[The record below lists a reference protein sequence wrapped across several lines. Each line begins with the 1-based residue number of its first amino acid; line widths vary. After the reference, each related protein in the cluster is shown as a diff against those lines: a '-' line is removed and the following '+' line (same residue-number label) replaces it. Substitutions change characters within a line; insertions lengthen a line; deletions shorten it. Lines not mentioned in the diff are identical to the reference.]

1 MTRLAPIR
9 RAGNAGGFT
18 LVEVLAVLAILG
30 LLMSLA
36 VFSFGRQQERARQ
49 TQTTAVITQL
59 EGLIEAYMV
68 KRGGPPPDSLAA
80 LKIRSDNDAN
90 EGAEA
95 LYAALHHKDYREGA
109 SLAEDALG
117 NCDDDSTPTSYHRDG
132 SSFLLEAVDGWDNPI
147 AYFSP
152 ASYGRQARYLL
163 GDPNDPDDP
172 EQVVTAQKSEV
183 TGVWA
188 KPDKYQL
195 ISAGADRT
203 FGTED
208 DVTNFTR

>member
-1 MTRLAPIR
+1 VTPTDSRSSA
-9 RAGNAGGFT
+9 GFT

-36 VFSFGRQQERARQ
+36 VFSFGKQQERARE

-59 EGLIEAYMV
+59 EGLIATYMD

-80 LKIRSDNDAN
+80 LNIRSDNDAN

-152 ASYGRQARYLL
+152 ASYGKQARYLL
-163 GDPNDPDDP
+163 GDPKDPDDP
-172 EQVVTAQKSEV
+172 EQVVTAQKSDV
-183 TGVWA
+183 TG
-188 KPDKYQL
+188 
-195 ISAGADRT
+195 AGARPDPAQLTTAGAART
-203 FGTED
+203 LGPAYA
-208 DVTNFTR
+208 VTNFTR